1 MSKNG
6 AKLVSRLVF
15 VIVPLCLMI
24 CSITGSFLVNF
35 TSGGPTSG
43 FYYKIKVKEG
53 DWVEYVVTEV
63 IEKAI
68 IPIEFKD
75 SFPKNWTSVNE
86 GSLIRVDVLEKVDI
100 DFGNYS
106 REFAVFN
113 VTFNSHHLIPFWFY
127 ETIQSIQQLPF
138 DGFSFFLPVNQ
149 SYWEFLENQV
159 EWLADKVKEHEVQI
173 TYDVRNCFY
182 RLRIDSLFFGWVEV
196 SASYDD
202 YFGVLSDF
210 SVMFLFSSEFVNEI
224 QRHVGTIIV
233 DGQPFQIEPS
243 KKYGV
248 KISLSDSNI
257 PQLINSIEYGQNFAD
272 ALTQAIE
279 NGEVGAIITIKSS
292 SESNKITSRI
302 NVVVD
307 QLSASANATSNK
319 ITIEVH
325 STPSKGKVLLVNIHK
340 DVFQVQWTDEFQVLV
355 DNEPIAVASNYN
367 DVLNPFNDEGA
378 EYYVIIGSKLTQVA
392 ISIPSFSTHK
402 IEIIKVPSLTAKL
415 IFYSTV
421 GGVICLAIIGVYLL
435 RRRIKHRNE
444 R

>member
-6 AKLVSRLVF
+6 AKLISRFRFITL
-15 VIVPLCLMI
+15 PLCLMI
-24 CSITGSFLVNF
+24 CSIIGSFLVIF
-35 TSGGPTSG
+35 TSGGSTSG

-63 IEKAI
+63 MEKAI

-75 SFPKNWTSVNE
+75 SFPKNWTSVDE

-106 REFAVFN
+106 REFAIFN
-113 VTFNSHHLIPFWFY
+113 VTFNSHPLIPFWFY
-127 ETIQSIQQLPF
+127 ETIQSVRQLPF

-159 EWLADKVKEHEVQI
+159 EWLADKAKEYGVQI
-173 TYDVRNCFY
+173 TYEVRNCFY
-182 RLRIDSLFFGWVEV
+182 RLRIDDLLFGWVEV
-196 SASYDD
+196 SASYDN

-224 QRHVGTIIV
+224 QQRVGTIIV
-233 DGQPFQIEPS
+233 DGEPFQIEPG

-248 KISLSDSNI
+248 KISLHDSNI

-292 SESNKITSRI
+292 SESKIESRI
-302 NVVVD
+302 NVIVD
-307 QLSASANATSNK
+307 QLSASANATSDK
-319 ITIEVH
+319 ITIEVR
-325 STPSKGKVLLVNIHK
+325 STLTEGRVFLVNVYK
-340 DVFQVQWTDEFQVLV
+340 DVFQVQWADEFQVLV
-355 DNEPIAVASNYN
+355 DNEPIDAASNYN

-378 EYYVIIGSKLTQVA
+378 EYYVMIGSKLTQVV
-392 ISIPSFSTHK
+392 ISVPSFSTHK

-421 GGVICLAIIGVYLL
+421 AGAVCLAIIGVYLL
-435 RRRIKHRNE
+435 GRRIKHRNE